1 MSVYINK
8 YVLNKYGSV
17 DSMKRPLRK
26 LSLLFVALLVCSSA
40 WSSDVATLLGKKEA
54 PAGVVFEIVSE
65 EYGLLGKLLPSVK
78 QDIDKL
84 RERFPGLPVAIV
96 THGSEQF
103 DLMTENRNT
112 ASKAHN
118 LVEAL
123 VAQDEIEVHV
133 CGTHAEWYGKTP
145 EDFPDYVDVSAAG
158 PAQINDYIALGY
170 EVIVLP

>member
-1 MSVYINK
+1 MSVYMYK
-8 YVLNKYGSV
+8 YVLNKCGSV
-17 DSMKRPLRK
+17 DSMKPPLRK
-26 LSLLFVALLVCSSA
+26 LSFLFVALLVCSSA
-40 WSSDVATLLGKKEA
+40 WSSDVATLLGRKEA
-54 PAGVVFEIVSE
+54 PAGVVFEIVSD

-78 QDIDKL
+78 QNIDKL

-112 ASKAHN
+112 ASKTHN